1 MALLWLLQLLFRAM
15 VESAIPIAKIDADAY
30 AKIQLVNLNNQQQAT
45 LQNAMVYVYGQGEPQ
60 CSKWI
65 AAVNNAK
72 AFLCIDLQN
81 LTNEQ
86 RMQELNYQGE
96 LKTML
101 SNQAAENA
109 AAQFNAK
116 SQSQTDQFLA
126 QLEANIQAGN
136 ANRLAA
142 QEQLT

>member
-1 MALLWLLQLLFRAM
+1 MRKVTAIMQSRGLGGSSMASAAIVQAM
-15 VESAIPIAKIDADAY
+15 VESAIPIAKSDADAY
-30 AKIQLVNLNNQQQAT
+30 AKNTAGKSQQPTTGNVANVMVYASMDKANLNAQMT
-45 LQNAMVYVYGQGEPQ
+45 
-60 CSKWI
+60 

-72 AFLCIDLQN
+72 AFLSIDLQN

-109 AAQFNAK
+109 AAQV
-116 SQSQTDQFLA
+116 
-126 QLEANIQAGN
+126 
-136 ANRLAA
+136 
-142 QEQLT
+142 